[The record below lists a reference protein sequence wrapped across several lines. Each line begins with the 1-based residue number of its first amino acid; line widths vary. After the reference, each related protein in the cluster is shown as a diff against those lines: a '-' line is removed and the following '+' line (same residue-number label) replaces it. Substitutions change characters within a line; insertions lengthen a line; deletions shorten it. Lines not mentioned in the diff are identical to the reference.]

1 MAAGAT
7 VLYDYW
13 RSSSA
18 YRVRI
23 ALGLVGQ
30 SYESRPVNL
39 VENEQTAA
47 ANLARNPQGLVPTL
61 EIDGLL
67 LTQSVA
73 ILEYLNET
81 RRAGLLPD
89 DPATRARVRALA
101 MAVGAE
107 IQPVCNLRVVRHAVA
122 TSEQRIRTE
131 DWMHHFIT
139 LGFAGLET
147 MLNAGPAGQF
157 CHGDT
162 VSLADIYLAPQAYN
176 ARRWGVD
183 LTAFPRIHAIVEALE
198 AISAFAQAHP
208 DAAKARSTGGLG
220 AHM

>member
-1 MAAGAT
+1 MTGDTAI
-7 VLYDYW
+7 LYDYW

-23 ALGLVGQ
+23 ALDLIGQ
-30 SYESRPVNL
+30 AYESRSVDL
-39 VENEQTAA
+39 IENEQMAA

-61 EIDGLL
+61 EIDGLV

-81 RRAGLLPD
+81 RGAGLLPD
-89 DPATRARVRALA
+89 DPGARARVRALA

-107 IQPVCNLRVVRHAVA
+107 IQPVCNLRVVRHVVA
-122 TSEQRIRTE
+122 ESEGRIHTE
-131 DWMHHFIT
+131 DWMRHFIN
-139 LGFAGLET
+139 LGLSGLES
-147 MLNAGPAGQF
+147 MLNSQADGRF

-162 VSLADIYLAPQAYN
+162 VTLADIYLMPQVYN

-183 LTAFPRIHAIVEALE
+183 LTTLPRICAIIEGLE
-198 AISAFAQAHP
+198 LIPAFADAHP
-208 DAAKARSTGGLG
+208 DVAKARSMLG
-220 AHM
+220 AGQH